1 MIRQSVTISY
11 FTVLEAIRNK
21 LFIFTIVFIVAMF
34 GISGFVGDLAITQTS
49 QLESAILGFVFRL
62 LCIFLVSLFVI
73 TSTVREFD
81 DKGFE
86 LLLSLSIPRWSY
98 YFGKFLGFAMLSI
111 IIAVLVTLPLFVY
124 SGYKEVVFWGISLLC
139 ELLIMASASL
149 FCLFTFGNITI
160 SFIIVSVF
168 YLLARSISAIRLM
181 SENPLVTGGALFKD
195 FMKHMVEW
203 VAAFMPDFSIFTRS
217 DWLIYGHVHANALTP
232 VIGQTIIYV
241 FLLSCAS
248 LFDLYRKNL

>member
-1 MIRQSVTISY
+1 MMRQTFTISY

-21 LFIFTIVFIVAMF
+21 LFVFTVIFIIAMF
-34 GISGFVGDLAITQTS
+34 GISGFIGELAITETS
-49 QLESAILGFVFRL
+49 QLQGAVLGFALRL
-62 LCIFLVSLFVI
+62 MCIFIVSLFVI

-98 YFGKFLGFAMLSI
+98 YLGKILGFSSLSLI
-111 IIAVLVTLPLFVY
+111 VTVLITLPLFIY
-124 SGYKEVVFWGISLLC
+124 SGFSQVLFWGCSLFC
-139 ELLIMASASL
+139 ELLIMVSASL

-160 SFIIVSVF
+160 SFTIVTVF
-168 YLLARSISAIRLM
+168 YLLSRTIYAIRLM
-181 SENPLVTGGALFKD
+181 SENPILSETSFFQE
-195 FMKHMVEW
+195 FMKYMVEGIS
-203 VAAFMPDFSIFTRS
+203 VFLPDFSVFTRS
-217 DWLIYGHVHANALTP
+217 EWLIYGHVSPDQLVP
-232 VIGQTIIYV
+232 VLGQTLIYV